1 MTELSSILS
10 DPDLGGTTFFV
21 SRKTW
26 RRELGEVVPESASGQ
41 YASGSIQP
49 AASEDLNLVPQE
61 ERSQEMIIVLSPFH
75 FRLGETEET
84 TFTAPDMIS
93 WNGGKYRVVKVK
105 SWANPA
111 GFYKAWAIRQ
121 RE

>member
-61 ERSQEMIIVLSPFH
+61 ERSQEMIIILSTFH
-75 FRLGETEET
+75 FRLGEKSDTSFT
-84 TFTAPDMIS
+84 TADIVI
-93 WNGGKYRVVKVK
+93 WKGNKYRVVRVK
-105 SWANPA
+105 SWAHPA
-111 GFYKAWAIRQ
+111 GYYKAWAIRQ
-121 RE
+121 R